1 MVSVGAA
8 VIDTVPGIRPGWD
21 LCLALIEG
29 ACVGLFT
36 VEYAARVWVAV
47 EDRAGRYDQP
57 IRGRLRYMATPMAII
72 DLLAILPTY
81 LTVLLPGDFLLL
93 RTLRILRI
101 LKITRYSPALAT
113 FEIVLVN
120 ERRSLAAATTILGV
134 ALLLAAG
141 AMHHIEGR
149 VQPEAFGSIPA
160 SMWWAIV
167 TLTTV
172 GYGDVVPVTPLGRI
186 VGGLCAVIGLGM
198 FALPTAILG
207 AGFAHEIQK
216 RNFAATAAMVARV
229 PLFRH
234 LRPPQLAELT
244 ALLRPRTLPP
254 RYTVI
259 RRGEHPES
267 MFFIDDGR
275 VVVRHQDRRI
285 TLSAGSFFGE
295 MALLEGRPRQV
306 SIITLTSCRLLE
318 LQASD
323 FHRLLAGDP
332 QLRQTIMNEVRRRT
346 EPMPLPGEEP

>member
-1 MVSVGAA
+1 M
-8 VIDTVPGIRPGWD
+8 
-21 LCLALIEG
+21 
-29 ACVGLFT
+29 
-36 VEYAARVWVAV
+36 
-47 EDRAGRYDQP
+47 
-57 IRGRLRYMATPMAII
+57 
-72 DLLAILPTY
+72 
-81 LTVLLPGDFLLL
+81 
-93 RTLRILRI
+93 
-101 LKITRYSPALAT
+101 
-113 FEIVLVN
+113 
-120 ERRSLAAATTILGV
+120 

-141 AMHHIEGR
+141 ALHHIEGD

-160 SMWWAIV
+160 AMWWAIV

-172 GYGDVVPVTPLGRI
+172 GYGDVVPITPLGRI

-216 RNFAATAAMVARV
+216 RNFAATAAMIARV
-229 PLFRH
+229 PLFQH

-244 ALLRPRTLPP
+244 TLLRPRTLPP

-267 MFFIDDGR
+267 MFFIDEGR
-275 VVVRHQDRRI
+275 VAIRHQDRRI

-306 SIITLTSCRLLE
+306 SVITLTTCRLLE
-318 LQASD
+318 LQAGD

-332 QLRQTIMNEVRRRT
+332 RLRQTITEEVERRT
-346 EPMPLPGEEP
+346 EAAPAPLSREEP